1 MDRNPG
7 AQPQPKAGAQSFLR
21 WFPWEKTLIWGLFLL
36 AVYVLRDFFFII
48 FMTFMISY
56 IMGNVLRNGMKVLS
70 PHKERAWVQRTVAVF
85 AFLLLLGVF
94 YGVGT
99 YLYQPLKKQAEGLV
113 DVANSVRVNWESYL
127 DRVLARTVGAWQF
140 EMKYRGKEGEELRK
154 QELEEFRARDF
165 SEQTWD
171 DFRRGTVEIEK
182 LFHDGEHELINS
194 EVDERFRALKEQN
207 KDRAA
212 IESWMSENIDEK
224 KFKESREDLL
234 REWEANNRA
243 AVLYVQMQKKLPSG
257 SRPPPFDEFIQSKE
271 FLLEQEEE
279 LKRGYIA
286 RELKEDKEE
295 RYVADFK
302 VHLVKEVSDALKGD
316 EKYRERF
323 RAFYKRLQETQPL
336 GPHKCDYDRFLLLSA
351 AKSKEEFEERMFGN
365 EKPEDREKRVQK
377 TFRDTKEQDLLKVLR
392 ADWKWLQ
399 GPQIQEWLKGN
410 IPDFTRWTYNFTFN
424 FTAKLFQVLVGFI
437 LSLLLSFFITFDLP
451 RLTRGIRTLENS
463 RIRDFYLEIAP
474 SLISFGRL
482 IGRAFL
488 AQGVIAIFNTIL
500 TYLAVWALGIQN
512 EIFLCSIVFIC
523 SFIPVLGVVLSSA
536 PIAVMA
542 LIQPEGTIWL
552 ALQAI
557 GAILIIHFIETSIL
571 NPKILGE
578 MLHLHPVLVLGI
590 LAVGEHFFGVWG
602 LLLGVPVAVYI
613 IRHVILGEDVH
624 LTPATAAAVVK
635 VTGIHG
641 LSPGIPP
648 AAPGSASGRDSAPER
663 TEAVAAGSEKRPH

>member
-1 MDRNPG
+1 MDRRPD
-7 AQPQPKAGAQSFLR
+7 AQPQPKAGAESFLR

-36 AVYVLRDFFFII
+36 AVYILRDFFFII
-48 FMTFMISY
+48 FMTFIISY
-56 IMGNVLRNGMKVLS
+56 IMGNVVRNVMKVIS
-70 PHKERAWVQRTVAVF
+70 PHKERAWVQRTVSVF

-113 DVANSVRVNWESYL
+113 DVANSVRVNWETYL
-127 DRVLARTVGAWQF
+127 NRVLARTVGAWQF
-140 EMKYRGKEGEELRK
+140 EMKYRGKEGEDLRK
-154 QELEEFRARDF
+154 RELEEFRAKDF
-165 SEQTWD
+165 SEQSWD
-171 DFRRGTVEIEK
+171 DFRKATVEIEK
-182 LFHDGEHELINS
+182 LFQDGERELINK
-194 EVDERFRALKEQN
+194 EVEQHFRDLKEQN
-207 KDRAA
+207 RDRAA
-212 IESWMSENIDEK
+212 VESWMSERIDEK
-224 KFKESREDLL
+224 RFKESREDLL

-243 AVLYVQMQKKLPSG
+243 AVLYVQMQKTLPFG

-279 LKRGYIA
+279 LKRAYIA
-286 RELKEDKEE
+286 RELKADTGE
-295 RYVADFK
+295 RYVAAFK
-302 VHLVKEVSDALKGD
+302 AHLAKEISDTLKED
-316 EKYRERF
+316 DKYKQRF
-323 RAFYKRLQETQPL
+323 RAFYDGLKETQPL
-336 GPHKCDYDRFLLLSA
+336 HRNKCDYDRFLLLSA

-365 EKPEDREKRVQK
+365 EKPEDREKRLQK
-377 TFRDTKEQDLLKVLR
+377 KFRERKEQDLLDDVR
-392 ADWKWLQ
+392 AQWEWLN
-399 GPQIQEWLKGN
+399 GPQIKEWLAGN
-410 IPDFTRWTYNFTFN
+410 IPNFTRWTYNFTFN
-424 FTAKLFQVLVGFI
+424 FTAKLFEVLVGFI

-451 RLTRGIRTLENS
+451 RLSRGIRTLENS

-474 SLISFGRL
+474 SLIGFGRL
-482 IGRAFL
+482 IGRAFQ

-500 TYLAVWALGIQN
+500 TYLAIWALGIQN

-552 ALQAI
+552 ALQAV

-602 LLLGVPVAVYI
+602 LLLGVPVSVYI
-613 IRHVILGEDVH
+613 MRHVILGEEAH
-624 LTPATAAAVVK
+624 LPPAAAAAVARI
-635 VTGIHG
+635 TGIKG
-641 LSPGIPP
+641 TPVPIPQPSPDRG
-648 AAPGSASGRDSAPER
+648 
-663 TEAVAAGSEKRPH
+663 EAVAARGEK